1 MVTIDTKGLS
11 CPEPVLMVKNAI
23 DKGETQIVVLI
34 NSATALENIKRLAS
48 SNGFNIEST
57 DDGLKLIK

>member
-1 MVTIDTKGLS
+1 MTTIDTRGLS

-23 DKGETQIVVLI
+23 DKGEKELKVLI

-48 SNGFNIEST
+48 TNGFNIEST